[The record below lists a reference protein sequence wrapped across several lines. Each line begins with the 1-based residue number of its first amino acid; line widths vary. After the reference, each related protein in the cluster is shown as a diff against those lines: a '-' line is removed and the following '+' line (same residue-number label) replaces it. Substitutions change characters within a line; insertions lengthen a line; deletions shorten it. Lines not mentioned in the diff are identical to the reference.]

1 MFTFKSKSP
10 NGINGTAK
18 YLVDVFMERPHAD
31 AAPTPRYEVYAAVE
45 EVTLTDGVD
54 SPLDSINDRLTAS
67 GGPFRRLLGGME
79 AHQGKIDGSHRDDW
93 FYRVDHARGLTRE
106 IRLGDFDWNEQ
117 ADWLIGATNPSG
129 EIYDLAHRFFS
140 FGNLVGYGIT
150 PLFNEQFIDLGA

>member
-31 AAPTPRYEVYAAVE
+31 AAPTPRYEVYESIE
-45 EVTLTDGVD
+45 EPILIDGLGD
-54 SPLDSINDRLTAS
+54 ADERQ
-67 GGPFRRLLGGME
+67 FRLLGTAE
-79 AHQGKIDGSHRDDW
+79 AHQVGSQW
-93 FYRVDHARGLTRE
+93 FYYVDAPRGLTRE
-106 IRLGDFDWNEQ
+106 IMLGDFDWREA

-140 FGNLVGYGIT
+140 SFGDLMGYGIT